1 MRVEKSY
8 RGISVRLAV
17 HYLEGL
23 GGHRVTDPADVAAGF
38 ENGVAADRDR
48 DSLASEPDHE
58 DDPYLPAAVVADDWQ
73 ATLDAEEVA
82 IGGGGMTLH
91 EVTVVFEGDS
101 ETLEPLVEQFSRK
114 AIRAGG

>member
-1 MRVEKSY
+1 MRAEKSY

-23 GGHRVTDPADVAAGF
+23 GGERVTDPDAVTDGLVAG
-38 ENGVAADRDR
+38 RDQ
-48 DSLASEPDHE
+48 DALASEADHD
-58 DDPYLPAAVVADDWQ
+58 DDPYLPAAVAGDDWQ

-91 EVTVVFEGDS
+91 EVTVVFEGDP
-101 ETLEPLVEQFSRK
+101 ERVEPLVEQFSQK